1 MFNHIRLCY
10 DVIVFIR
17 TTIKKRGI
25 GMSDFNQNNDDE
37 DIVVTLDL
45 DDGSQVE
52 CEILT
57 IFTIGERDYIALLPL
72 DENGEENEAGEVFI
86 YRYSEDSEGNP
97 SLDNIEDDEEYEA
110 VSDRFDELLDEAAFE
125 EMDD

>member
-1 MFNHIRLCY
+1 
-10 DVIVFIR
+10 
-17 TTIKKRGI
+17 
-25 GMSDFNQNNDDE
+25 MSDFNQNNDDE

-57 IFTIGERDYIALLPL
+57 IFTVGERDYIALFPL
-72 DENGEENEAGEVFI
+72 DENGEENEEGEVFI
-86 YRYSEDSEGNP
+86 YRYSEDIEGNP
-97 SLDNIEDDEEYEA
+97 SLDNIEDDDEYEA